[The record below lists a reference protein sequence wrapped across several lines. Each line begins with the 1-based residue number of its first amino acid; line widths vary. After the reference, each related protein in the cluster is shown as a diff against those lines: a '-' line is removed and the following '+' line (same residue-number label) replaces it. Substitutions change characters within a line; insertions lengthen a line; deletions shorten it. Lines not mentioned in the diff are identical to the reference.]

1 MKTNL
6 EELDKIINL
15 DTPQLVLISGTNKI
29 EKRFN
34 ISLVTD
40 ISLKQKVPTA
50 LFHNK
55 EKVNLEDISYKFTDI
70 RDKILSFKIKNCL
83 VVIPCV
89 SSYYDIKNRI
99 SNRKQKDVIY
109 FDIQQY

>member
-1 MKTNL
+1 MFEIIAKRL
-6 EELDKIINL
+6 LICKIM
-15 DTPQLVLISGTNKI
+15 
-29 EKRFN
+29 
-34 ISLVTD
+34 
-40 ISLKQKVPTA
+40 
-50 LFHNK
+50 
-55 EKVNLEDISYKFTDI
+55 
-70 RDKILSFKIKNCL
+70 SFKIKNCL